1 MKEKTYVE
9 DIDRSIYDV
18 KDEERDAYK
27 VDEGLT
33 EAIVEQISREKKDP
47 PWMELFRLQAGDR
60 RLRGWI

>member
-33 EAIVEQISREKKDP
+33 EAIVEQKDY
-47 PWMELFRLQAGDR
+47 RSKAYSGS
-60 RLRGWI
+60 